1 MISFDAAHNQLV
13 SIESL
18 LSNCI
23 LLQDLDLSHNRLN
36 STNSCSLDDDL
47 HPLRHLRRLI
57 LNHNQLT
64 RVPRVD
70 EAVQLR
76 FLDIASN
83 RINSIPDFVG
93 IRLKRLE
100 VLNAAANQLVVIPAS
115 LCRETSHLKKLVLI
129 NNRIEHLPCFI
140 YRLQGLRVLQLEG
153 NPLETPKKGTPDT
166 TTKLWGRFG
175 DACGSFL

>member
-1 MISFDAAHNQLV
+1 M
-13 SIESL
+13 
-18 LSNCI
+18 
-23 LLQDLDLSHNRLN
+23 
-36 STNSCSLDDDL
+36 
-47 HPLRHLRRLI
+47 
-57 LNHNQLT
+57 
-64 RVPRVD
+64 
-70 EAVQLR
+70 QLR

-140 YRLQGLRVLQLEG
+140 YRLQGLRVLKLEG
-153 NPLETPKKGTPDT
+153 NPLKTPSSEFVRRRGIPGIFGYAMETKDRADAVAETMTVLLMGDRESGKTGIAAA
-166 TTKLWGRFG
+166 LW
-175 DACGSFL
+175 